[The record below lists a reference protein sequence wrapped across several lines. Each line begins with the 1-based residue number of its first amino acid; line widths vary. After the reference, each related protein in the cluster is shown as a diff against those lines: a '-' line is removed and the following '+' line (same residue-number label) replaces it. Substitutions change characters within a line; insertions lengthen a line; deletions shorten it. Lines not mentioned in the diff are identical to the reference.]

1 MKKVIV
7 GLFLTLLFGA
17 SAAMANDNNRTK
29 GNWLQSFQKQEPLL
43 KKIIS
48 QQIAKINEKANN
60 TNSKNEKNLK
70 GFVLSTDIASFS
82 DINPS
87 IDLDIKTTKKEVAEL
102 IRLVATD
109 IELNQKQYEGILTLK
124 ENGEVVYTPTKNL
137 PEQLEKKREKL
148 LEANMK
154 NGVTVKSAVI
164 ALKMLSTINN
174 GIIEKAKEASDRS
187 MKQKLYMKQAIYVYE
202 MSDIVLNLLDR
213 LTLDGTKTINELFTD
228 AKKREANRRIEVE
241 KSIKEAQALRAQ
253 GLISQEKLDKEI
265 ESLKL
270 IEKASEMSL
279 HAWDDVFKIMGN
291 EEKFLENLK
300 KKKAL
305 VAYKQ
310 GKAKLQIET
319 LRDIQSVSALKSM
332 IGSIDELVDNIDQ
345 LDLLVLDE
353 KTVAQLLGVGEE

>member
-1 MKKVIV
+1 MKEVIV
-7 GLFLTLLFGA
+7 YLSFILLLGTNVI
-17 SAAMANDNNRTK
+17 SAEENNQTK
-29 GNWLQSFQKQEPLL
+29 GSWLQSFQKEQPLL

-48 QQIAKINEKANN
+48 EQIAKISDKANN
-60 TNSKNEKNLK
+60 TNSKNENNLK
-70 GFVLSTDIASFS
+70 GFVLSTEIASFR

-87 IDLDIKTTKKEVAEL
+87 IDFDIKSTKKEVSEL

-109 IELNQKQYEGILTLK
+109 IELNQKQYDGILTLEK
-124 ENGEVVYTPTKNL
+124 NGEVVYTQTENL
-137 PEQLEKKREKL
+137 PAQLDKKREKL

-174 GIIEKAKEASDRS
+174 GIIEKAKETNNRS
-187 MKQKLYMKQAIYVYE
+187 AKQKLYMKQAIYVYE

-213 LTLDGTKTINELFTD
+213 LTLDGSKTINELFAD
-228 AKKREANRRIEVE
+228 AKQREANRKTEVE
-241 KSIKEAQALRAQ
+241 NSIKDAKKLNEE
-253 GLISQEKLDKEI
+253 GMMSQEKLNKEV

-270 IEKASEMSL
+270 IEKASDMSI
-279 HAWDDVFKIMGN
+279 HAWDDVLKLMEN
-291 EEKFLENLK
+291 EKLFLENLK

-310 GKAKLQIET
+310 NKAKLQINT

-353 KTVAQLLGVGEE
+353 KTVSQLLGVGEE